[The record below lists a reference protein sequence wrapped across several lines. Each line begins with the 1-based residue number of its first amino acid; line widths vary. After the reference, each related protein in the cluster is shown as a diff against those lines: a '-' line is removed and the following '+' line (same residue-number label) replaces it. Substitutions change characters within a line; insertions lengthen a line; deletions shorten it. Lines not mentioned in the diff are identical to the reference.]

1 VLKAKPEGRSVLLIY
16 RPMWFMRSIG
26 QRFLGILDRLQR
38 AFHRS
43 PPAFRRGAAM
53 LVDALIV
60 IESFAVALLFRFN
73 GQVPVDFWRLFWPF
87 AAFSAIAFVLL
98 LNGNGVYQSIL
109 RYTGIYQGVR
119 VLSATAMAA
128 GGLFIAVFAIGP
140 GGFGI
145 MKEVNPVPLSVP
157 LIGSLLAY
165 VQLVAVRLY
174 PRVFYEMSLR
184 EVERRTRTAI
194 VGTGE
199 PGVALAGHIWRT
211 AAGEA
216 QVVGFISDSR
226 AEVGRHIEGATVLGV
241 VDDLQGIISQ
251 HGIDQVIIAKPQAG
265 REEMDWIWRTSIR
278 ASAEVK
284 VMPDLGEF
292 LAEGAIRLRELQIE
306 DLLGRE
312 PVDIDLEAL
321 SDSING
327 KRVLV
332 TGAGGSIGKELSR
345 QISRLGPAK
354 LVLLDRDE
362 SGLYYLNTELRREDF
377 FDAEVFVGDVT
388 HAERVSFAFE
398 TFGPQLVFHA
408 AAYKHVPMMELQAT
422 EAVVNNVLG
431 TLNVARAA
439 GAYGTSKFINVS
451 TDKAVNPVNVMGA
464 TKRLAE
470 MVVKNLSAEYPETI
484 YASVRFGNVLGS
496 RGSVVPTFRQQ
507 IEAGGPVTV
516 THPDMIRYFMT
527 IPEAVSLILQAG
539 AMADAYGTYVLEMGR
554 PVAITDL
561 ARKMIE
567 IMGAPNVKIRFVGL
581 RPGEK
586 LKEEL
591 FEEGEEREAT
601 SHPMVFKLSSENMTP
616 PGDPNFAELIDAMVF
631 HARGQETGT
640 SLEYL
645 RRAVPNYSASDLPE
659 KTESSLDRPL

>member
-1 VLKAKPEGRSVLLIY
+1 
-16 RPMWFMRSIG
+16 MWFL
-26 QRFLGILDRLQR
+26 QRMGERFRRPAGWAQR
-38 AFHRS
+38 AFRQS
-43 PPAFRRGAAM
+43 PPAFRRSAAM
-53 LVDALIV
+53 LVDAAIV
-60 IESFAVALLFRFN
+60 IESFAVALLFRFAGN
-73 GQVPVDFWRLFWPF
+73 VDPAFWSMFWPF
-87 AAFSAIAFVLL
+87 AIFAALAFVLL
-98 LNGNGVYQSIL
+98 LNESGVYQSIL

-119 VLSATAMAA
+119 VASATAIAA
-128 GGLFIAVFAIGP
+128 GGLFIADFAVGP
-140 GGFGI
+140 YGLGVMDF
-145 MKEVNPVPLSVP
+145 NPIPLGVILMGSV
-157 LIGSLLAY
+157 LAY

-184 EVERRTRTAI
+184 EVGRQTRAAI
-194 VGTGE
+194 VGTE
-199 PGVALAGHIWRT
+199 ESGVALAGHIWRSAT
-211 AAGEA
+211 MET
-216 QVVGFISDSR
+216 QVVGFVSESPE
-226 AEVGRHIEGATVLGV
+226 EVGRHIERVPVLGV
-241 VDDLQGIISQ
+241 VEDLEGLITR
-251 HGIDQVIIAKPQAG
+251 HGIDQVIVAKPQAS
-265 REEMDWIWRTSIR
+265 REEMDWIWRTSTQT
-278 ASAEVK
+278 SAEVK

-292 LAEGAIRLRELQIE
+292 LAEGTIKLRELQIE

-312 PVDIDLEAL
+312 PVDIDLDAL
-321 SDSING
+321 SDYING

-377 FDAEVFVGDVT
+377 YDTEVFVGDVT
-388 HAERVSFAFE
+388 HSERISFAFE
-398 TFGPQLVFHA
+398 TFRPQLVFHA
-408 AAYKHVPMMELQAT
+408 AAYKHVPMMEQQAT
-422 EAVVNNVLG
+422 EAIVNNVLG
-431 TLNVARAA
+431 PLNVARVA

-451 TDKAVNPVNVMGA
+451 TDKAVSPVNVMGA

-470 MVVKNLSAEYPETI
+470 MVVRELSLEYTETI

-539 AMADAYGTYVLEMGR
+539 AMAEAYGTYVLEMGR

-567 IMGAPNVKIRFVGL
+567 IMGAPNVTIKFVGL

-591 FEEGEEREAT
+591 SEEGEQRDTTA
-601 SHPMVFKLSSENMTP
+601 HPMVFRLSSENVNP
-616 PGDPNFAELIDAMVF
+616 PGDSNLSELIDAMVF
-631 HARGQETGT
+631 HARGQEGGRA
-640 SLEYL
+640 LQLL
-645 RRAVPNYSASDLPE
+645 RRAVPNYSAVDLPE
-659 KTESSLDRPL
+659 VTERRFDQHFS

>member
-1 VLKAKPEGRSVLLIY
+1 MRRAGERLLGVVD
-16 RPMWFMRSIG
+16 W
-26 QRFLGILDRLQR
+26 LQR
-38 AFHRS
+38 AFHGS
-43 PPAFRRGAAM
+43 PPVFRRGAAM
-53 LVDALIV
+53 MVDAFIV
-60 IESFAVALLFRFN
+60 IESFAVVLIVRVA
-73 GQVPVDFWRLFWPF
+73 GDAASDVEPQFWQFFWPF
-87 AAFSAIAFVLL
+87 AIFSALAFVLL
-98 LNGNGVYQSIL
+98 LNESGVYRSIL
-109 RYTGIYQGVR
+109 RYTGIYQGVQ
-119 VLSATAMAA
+119 VLSATAIAA
-128 GGLFIAVFAIGP
+128 GGLFLAVFCVGP
-140 GGFGI
+140 DGFGI
-145 MKEVNPVPLSVP
+145 MRVNPVPLSVP
-157 LIGSLLAY
+157 LVGSVLAY

-174 PRVFYEMSLR
+174 PRVFYELSLR
-184 EVERRTRTAI
+184 EVGRRTRVAI

-211 AAGEA
+211 AATET
-216 QVVGFISDSR
+216 QVVGFVSESR
-226 AEVGRHIEGATVLGV
+226 AEVGRQIEGASVLGV
-241 VDDLQGIISQ
+241 VEDLEEVISQ
-251 HGIDQVIIAKPQAG
+251 HGVDQIIIAMPQAS
-265 REEMDWIWRTSIR
+265 REQMDRIWRTSTR
-278 ASAEVK
+278 ASAAVK

-292 LAEGAIRLRELQIE
+292 LSEGTIKLRELQIE

-312 PVDIDLEAL
+312 PVDIDLDAL
-321 SDSING
+321 SGYING

-332 TGAGGSIGKELSR
+332 TGAAGSIGSELSR

-388 HAERVSFAFE
+388 HPERVSFVFE
-398 TFGPQLVFHA
+398 RFRPQLVFHA

-422 EAVVNNVLG
+422 ECITNNVFG

-439 GAYGTSKFINVS
+439 GAYGASKFVNVS
-451 TDKAVNPVNVMGA
+451 TDKAVHPVNVMGA
-464 TKRLAE
+464 TKRLSE
-470 MVVKNLSAEYPETI
+470 MVVKNLSGEYPETV

-539 AMADAYGTYVLEMGR
+539 AMAEGYGTYVLEMGR

-567 IMGAPNVKIRFVGL
+567 IMGAANVQIKFVGL

-591 FEEGEEREAT
+591 FEAGEDRVST
-601 SHPMVFKLSSENMTP
+601 GHQMVFKLSTENMTP
-616 PGDPNFAELIDAMVF
+616 PDNGDLTELLDGMIY
-631 HARGQETGT
+631 HARSQEAAR
-640 SLEYL
+640 SVEFL
-645 RRAVPNYSASDLPE
+645 RRAVPNYSTADLPE
-659 KTESSLDRPL
+659 ARVDYPL

>member
-1 VLKAKPEGRSVLLIY
+1 
-16 RPMWFMRSIG
+16 M
-26 QRFLGILDRLQR
+26 QRAGNRVVGVVDRLQR
-38 AFHRS
+38 AFHSS

-53 LVDALIV
+53 LVDAFIV
-60 IESFAVALLFRFN
+60 IESFAVVLIVRLSGDPRAPEQ
-73 GQVPVDFWRLFWPF
+73 GQVFWTYFWPF
-87 AAFSAIAFVLL
+87 AIFSALAFVLL
-98 LNGNGVYQSIL
+98 LNASDVYRSIL
-109 RYTGIYQGVR
+109 RYTGIYQGVQ
-119 VLSATAMAA
+119 VLSATAIAA
-128 GGLFIAVFAIGP
+128 GGLFLAVFCVGP
-140 GGFGI
+140 DGFGI
-145 MKEVNPVPLSVP
+145 MDQNPVPLSVP
-157 LIGSLLAY
+157 LLGSVLAY

-174 PRVFYEMSLR
+174 PRVFYELSLR
-184 EVERRTRTAI
+184 EVGRRTRVVI

-211 AAGEA
+211 AATET
-216 QVVGFISDSR
+216 QVVGFVSHSR
-226 AEVGRHIEGATVLGV
+226 AEVGRRIESASVLGV
-241 VDDLQGIISQ
+241 VEDLEGLISQ
-251 HGIDQVIIAKPQAG
+251 HGIDQVIIAMPQAS
-265 REEMDWIWRTSIR
+265 REEMDGIWRSSTR
-278 ASAEVK
+278 ASAAVK

-292 LAEGAIRLRELQIE
+292 LAEGTIKLRELQIE

-312 PVDIDLEAL
+312 PVNIDLDAL
-321 SDSING
+321 SGYING

-377 FDAEVFVGDVT
+377 YDAEVFVGDVT
-388 HAERVSFAFE
+388 HAERVAFAFE
-398 TFGPQLVFHA
+398 RFRPQIVFHA

-422 EAVVNNVLG
+422 ECITNNVQG

-439 GAYGTSKFINVS
+439 GAYGASRFVNIS

-464 TKRLAE
+464 TKRLSE
-470 MVVKNLSAEYPETI
+470 MVVKNLSGDYPETV

-527 IPEAVSLILQAG
+527 IPEAVSLLLQAG
-539 AMADAYGTYVLEMGR
+539 AMAEGYGTYVLEMGR

-567 IMGAPNVKIRFVGL
+567 IMGAANVGIKFVGL

-586 LKEEL
+586 LREEL
-591 FEEGEEREAT
+591 FEEGEERAST
-601 SHPMVFKLSSENMTP
+601 GHQMVFKLSTENMTP
-616 PGDPNFAELIDAMVF
+616 PDGGDLPELLDGMIY
-631 HARGQETGT
+631 HSRGQEAAK
-640 SLEYL
+640 SLELL
-645 RRAVPNYSASDLPE
+645 RRAVPNYSTADLPE
-659 KTESSLDRPL
+659 GTETRLDYPQGL

>member
-1 VLKAKPEGRSVLLIY
+1 
-16 RPMWFMRSIG
+16 MWFL
-26 QRFLGILDRLQR
+26 QRMGERLLGSVDRLQR

-60 IESFAVALLFRFN
+60 IESFAVTLIVRVA
-73 GQVPVDFWRLFWPF
+73 GDTASPPFWPFFWPF
-87 AAFSAIAFVLL
+87 AVFSALAFVLL
-98 LNGNGVYQSIL
+98 LNRNGVYQSML

-128 GGLFIAVFAIGP
+128 GGLFLTVFCVGP
-140 GGFGI
+140 EGFGI
-145 MKEVNPVPLSVP
+145 MEFNPVPLSVP
-157 LIGSLLAY
+157 LMGSVLAY

-184 EVERRTRTAI
+184 EVGRRTRTAI

-211 AAGEA
+211 AASRT
-216 QVVGFISDSR
+216 QIVGFVSMSPV
-226 AEVGRHIEGATVLGV
+226 EVGRQIDGSPVLGV
-241 VDDLQGIISQ
+241 VEDLEDLIAQ
-251 HGIDQVIIAKPQAG
+251 HGIDQVIIAMPQAG

-284 VMPDLGEF
+284 VMPDLGEY
-292 LAEGAIRLRELQIE
+292 LAEGAIKLRELQIE

-312 PVDIDLEAL
+312 PVDIDLDAL
-321 SDSING
+321 SDYING

-377 FDAEVFVGDVT
+377 YDTEVFVGDVT
-388 HAERVSFAFE
+388 HSERISFAFE
-398 TFGPQLVFHA
+398 TFEPQLVFHA

-422 EAVVNNVLG
+422 EAIVNNVLG

-439 GAYGTSKFINVS
+439 GAYGTNKFINVS

-470 MVVKNLSAEYPETI
+470 MVVKRLSFEYAETI

-539 AMADAYGTYVLEMGR
+539 AMAEGYGTYVLEMGR

-567 IMGAPNVKIRFVGL
+567 IMGAPNVTIKFVGL

-591 FEEGEEREAT
+591 SEEGEQKVPT
-601 SHPMVFKLSSENMTP
+601 SHQMVFRLSSENMSP
-616 PGDPNFAELIDAMVF
+616 PDDSNLTELIDAMAY
-631 HARGQETGT
+631 HARGQEGGRA
-640 SLEYL
+640 LHFL
-645 RRAVPNYSASDLPE
+645 RRAVPNYSAADLPE
-659 KTESSLDRPL
+659 VTESRLDQPFG

>member
-1 VLKAKPEGRSVLLIY
+1 VLLIY
-16 RPMWFMRSIG
+16 RVMRIF
-26 QRFLGILDRLQR
+26 QRTGERLLGLVDRLQR

-43 PPAFRRGAAM
+43 PPGFRRGAAM

-60 IESFAVALLFRFN
+60 IESFAVVL
-73 GQVPVDFWRLFWPF
+73 VVRLAGDEQRSEWPFFWPF
-87 AAFSAIAFVLL
+87 AILSAIAFVLL
-98 LNGNGVYQSIL
+98 LNESGVYRSIL
-109 RYTGIYQGVR
+109 RYTGIYQGVQ
-119 VLSATAMAA
+119 VLSATALAA
-128 GGLFIAVFAIGP
+128 GGLFLAVFCLGP
-140 GGFGI
+140 YGFGI
-145 MKEVNPVPLSVP
+145 TQGNPAPLSVP
-157 LIGSLLAY
+157 LVGSVLAY

-174 PRVFYEMSLR
+174 PRVFYELSLR
-184 EVERRTRTAI
+184 EVGRRTRVAI

-199 PGVALAGHIWRT
+199 AGVALAGQIWRT
-211 AAGEA
+211 AASET

-226 AEVGRHIEGATVLGV
+226 AEVGRRIESAPVLGV
-241 VDDLQGIISQ
+241 VEDLNELIPQ
-251 HGIDQVIIAKPQAG
+251 HGIDQVIIAKPQAS

-292 LAEGAIRLRELQIE
+292 LAEGAIKLRELQIE

-321 SDSING
+321 SGYING

-377 FDAEVFVGDVT
+377 HDAEVFVGDVT

-398 TFGPQLVFHA
+398 TFRPQLVFHA

-439 GAYGTSKFINVS
+439 GAYGTSKFVNVS

-470 MVVKNLSAEYPETI
+470 MVVRNLSTEYPETV

-507 IEAGGPVTV
+507 IEAGGPVTI

-539 AMADAYGTYVLEMGR
+539 AMAEGYGTYVLEMGR

-561 ARKMIE
+561 AKKMIE
-567 IMGAPNVKIRFVGL
+567 IMGAPNVKVKFVGL
-581 RPGEK
+581 RPARS
-586 LKEEL
+586 L
-591 FEEGEEREAT
+591 ERSSSKRGRSARRHHTRWSSSSPRRTRARRAT
-601 SHPMVFKLSSENMTP
+601 PTSPNSSMPWSSTPAARKQAEPSISCAGPSQTTRPKTFPNSRRAAAWIARSSE
-616 PGDPNFAELIDAMVF
+616 
-631 HARGQETGT
+631 
-640 SLEYL
+640 
-645 RRAVPNYSASDLPE
+645 
-659 KTESSLDRPL
+659 

>member
-1 VLKAKPEGRSVLLIY
+1 MWLLQRIGERLLGSV
-16 RPMWFMRSIG
+16 
-26 QRFLGILDRLQR
+26 DRLQR

-60 IESFAVALLFRFN
+60 IESFAVTLIVRVA
-73 GQVPVDFWRLFWPF
+73 GDTAGGPPFWPFFWPF
-87 AAFSAIAFVLL
+87 AVFSALAFVLL
-98 LNGNGVYQSIL
+98 LNANGVYQSIL

-128 GGLFIAVFAIGP
+128 GGLSLTVICVGP
-140 GGFGI
+140 WGFGL
-145 MKEVNPVPLSVP
+145 MDFNPVPLSVP
-157 LIGSLLAY
+157 LMGSVLAY

-184 EVERRTRTAI
+184 EVGRRTRTVI

-211 AAGEA
+211 AASQT
-216 QVVGFISDSR
+216 QVVGFVSR
-226 AEVGRHIEGATVLGV
+226 SPVDVGRHIEGAPVLGV
-241 VDDLQGIISQ
+241 VEDLEDLIAQ
-251 HGIDQVIIAKPQAG
+251 HGIDQVIIAMPQAS

-284 VMPDLGEF
+284 
-292 LAEGAIRLRELQIE
+292 
-306 DLLGRE
+306 
-312 PVDIDLEAL
+312 
-321 SDSING
+321 
-327 KRVLV
+327 
-332 TGAGGSIGKELSR
+332 
-345 QISRLGPAK
+345 
-354 LVLLDRDE
+354 VLLDRDE

-377 FDAEVFVGDVT
+377 YDSEVFVGDVT
-388 HAERVSFAFE
+388 HSERVSFAFE
-398 TFGPQLVFHA
+398 TFRPQLVFHA
-408 AAYKHVPMMELQAT
+408 SAYKHVPMMEQQAT
-422 EAVVNNVLG
+422 EAIVNNVLG

-451 TDKAVNPVNVMGA
+451 TDKAVSPVNVMGA

-470 MVVKNLSAEYPETI
+470 MVVRELSLEYTETI

-539 AMADAYGTYVLEMGR
+539 AMAEAYGTYVLEMGR

-561 ARKMIE
+561 AKKMIE
-567 IMGAPNVKIRFVGL
+567 IMGAPNVKIKFVGL

-591 FEEGEEREAT
+591 FEEGEVREPT
-601 SHPMVFKLSSENMTP
+601 LHLMVFKLSSENTSP
-616 PGDPNFAELIDAMVF
+616 PGDPNFAELVDAMVF
-631 HARGQETGT
+631 HARGQEAGRA
-640 SLEYL
+640 LDFL
-645 RRAVPNYSASDLPE
+645 RRAVPNYSAKDLPE
-659 KTESSLDRPL
+659 FSESSRLDRPL

>member
-1 VLKAKPEGRSVLLIY
+1 MWLLQ
-16 RPMWFMRSIG
+16 RIG
-26 QRFLGILDRLQR
+26 ERLLDRVDRLQR

-60 IESFAVALLFRFN
+60 IESFAVTLIVRVA
-73 GQVPVDFWRLFWPF
+73 GDTAGPPFWPFFWPF
-87 AAFSAIAFVLL
+87 AVFSALAFVLL
-98 LNGNGVYQSIL
+98 LNANGVYQSIL

-128 GGLFIAVFAIGP
+128 GGLSLTVICVGP
-140 GGFGI
+140 WGFGL
-145 MKEVNPVPLSVP
+145 MDFNPVPLSVP
-157 LIGSLLAY
+157 LMGSVLAY

-184 EVERRTRTAI
+184 EVGRRTRTVI

-211 AAGEA
+211 AASET
-216 QVVGFISDSR
+216 QVVGFVSR
-226 AEVGRHIEGATVLGV
+226 SPVEVGRHIEGSPVLGV
-241 VDDLQGIISQ
+241 VEDLEELIAQ
-251 HGIDQVIIAKPQAG
+251 HGIDQVIIAMPQAS
-265 REEMDWIWRTSIR
+265 REEMDWIWRNSIR

-284 VMPDLGEF
+284 VMPDLGEY
-292 LAEGAIRLRELQIE
+292 LAEGAIKLRELQIE

-312 PVDIDLEAL
+312 PVDIDLDAL
-321 SDSING
+321 SDYINS

-354 LVLLDRDE
+354 LILLDRDE

-377 FDAEVFVGDVT
+377 YDTEVFVGDVT
-388 HAERVSFAFE
+388 HSERVSFAFE
-398 TFGPQLVFHA
+398 TFRPQLVFHA
-408 AAYKHVPMMELQAT
+408 AAYKHVPMMEQQAT
-422 EAVVNNVLG
+422 EAIVNNVLG

-451 TDKAVNPVNVMGA
+451 TDKAVSPVNVMGA

-470 MVVKNLSAEYPETI
+470 MVVRELSLQYPETI

-539 AMADAYGTYVLEMGR
+539 AMAEGYGTYVLEMGR

-567 IMGAPNVKIRFVGL
+567 IMGAPNVSIKFVGL

-591 FEEGEEREAT
+591 SEEGEQRDTTA
-601 SHPMVFKLSSENMTP
+601 HPMVFRLSSENMSP
-616 PGDPNFAELIDAMVF
+616 PGDSNLSELIDAMVF
-631 HARGQETGT
+631 HARGQEGGRA
-640 SLEYL
+640 LQLL
-645 RRAVPNYSASDLPE
+645 RRAVPNYSAVDLAE
-659 KTESSLDRPL
+659 VTESRLDYPL

>member
-1 VLKAKPEGRSVLLIY
+1 MWLL
-16 RPMWFMRSIG
+16 RRIG
-26 QRFLGILDRLQR
+26 ERLLGPVDRLQR
-38 AFHRS
+38 TFHRS

-60 IESFAVALLFRFN
+60 IESFAVTLLFRFAGN
-73 GQVPVDFWRLFWPF
+73 VHPDFWRMFWPF
-87 AAFSAIAFVLL
+87 AVFSALAFVLL
-98 LNGNGVYQSIL
+98 LNRNGVYQSML

-128 GGLFIAVFAIGP
+128 GGLFLTIFCVGP

-145 MKEVNPVPLSVP
+145 MEVNPVPLSVP
-157 LIGSLLAY
+157 LMGSVLAY

-184 EVERRTRTAI
+184 EVGRRTRTVI

-211 AAGEA
+211 AASQT
-216 QVVGFISDSR
+216 QVVGFVSGSPT
-226 AEVGRHIEGATVLGV
+226 EVGRHIEGSPVLGV
-241 VDDLQGIISQ
+241 VGDLDDLIAQ
-251 HGIDQVIIAKPQAG
+251 HGIDQVIIAMPQAS

-292 LAEGAIRLRELQIE
+292 LAEGAIKLRELQIE

-312 PVDIDLEAL
+312 PVDIDLDAL
-321 SDSING
+321 SDYING

-354 LVLLDRDE
+354 LILLDRDE

-377 FDAEVFVGDVT
+377 YDTEIFVGDVT
-388 HAERVSFAFE
+388 HSERVSFAFE
-398 TFGPQLVFHA
+398 TFRPQIVFHA
-408 AAYKHVPMMELQAT
+408 AAYKHVPMMEQQAT
-422 EAVVNNVLG
+422 EAIVNNVLG
-431 TLNVARAA
+431 TLNLARAA
-439 GAYGTSKFINVS
+439 GAYGASKFINVS
-451 TDKAVNPVNVMGA
+451 TDKAVSPVNVMGA

-470 MVVKNLSAEYPETI
+470 MVVRELSLEYPETI

-539 AMADAYGTYVLEMGR
+539 AMAERYGTYVLEMGR

-567 IMGAPNVKIRFVGL
+567 IMGAPNVTIKFVGL

-591 FEEGEEREAT
+591 SEEGEQRDTTA
-601 SHPMVFKLSSENMTP
+601 HQMVFRLSSENMSP
-616 PGDPNFAELIDAMVF
+616 PGDSNLSELIDAMVSC
-631 HARGQETGT
+631 ARGQEGGRA
-640 SLEYL
+640 LQLL
-645 RRAVPNYSASDLPE
+645 RRAVPNYAAADLPE
-659 KTESSLDRPL
+659 VTKSRIDFPL

>member
-1 VLKAKPEGRSVLLIY
+1 
-16 RPMWFMRSIG
+16 M
-26 QRFLGILDRLQR
+26 LDRLQR
-38 AFHRS
+38 TFHRS

-60 IESFAVALLFRFN
+60 MESFAVALLFRFN
-73 GQVPVDFWRLFWPF
+73 GDVKSPFWGTFWPF
-87 AAFSAIAFVLL
+87 AIFAALAFVLL
-98 LNGNGVYQSIL
+98 LNESGVYQSIL

-119 VLSATAMAA
+119 VLSATAIAA
-128 GGLFIAVFAIGP
+128 GGLFIAVFAVGP
-140 GGFGI
+140 DGLRI
-145 MKEVNPVPLSVP
+145 MNYNPVPLSVP
-157 LIGSLLAY
+157 LMGSVLAY

-174 PRVFYEMSLR
+174 PRVFYELSLR
-184 EVERRTRTAI
+184 EVGRRTRTAI

-211 AAGEA
+211 AAMEA
-216 QVVGFISDSR
+216 QVVGFVSESR
-226 AEVGRHIEGATVLGV
+226 AEVGRHIEGAPVLGV
-241 VDDLQGIISQ
+241 VEDLEELISR
-251 HGIDQVIIAKPQAG
+251 HGIDQVIIATPQAS
-265 REEMDWIWRTSIR
+265 REEMDWIWRTSTR

-284 VMPDLGEF
+284 VMPDIGEF

-312 PVDIDLEAL
+312 PVDIDLDAL
-321 SDSING
+321 SGYING
-327 KRVLV
+327 NRVLV
-332 TGAGGSIGKELSR
+332 TGAAGSIGKELSR

-362 SGLYYLNTELRREDF
+362 SGLYYLNEELHRDDF
-377 FDAEVFVGDVT
+377 FDAETFVGDVT
-388 HAERVSFAFE
+388 QPERISFVFE
-398 TFGPQLVFHA
+398 RFRPELVFHA

-422 EAVVNNVLG
+422 EAVINNVFG

-439 GAYGTSKFINVS
+439 GAYGAAKFVNVS

-464 TKRLAE
+464 TKRLSE
-470 MVVKNLSAEYPETI
+470 MVVKNLAGEYPETV
-484 YASVRFGNVLGS
+484 YTSVRFGNVLGS

-539 AMADAYGTYVLEMGR
+539 AMAEGYGTYVLEMGR
-554 PVAITDL
+554 PVKITDL

-567 IMGAPNVKIRFVGL
+567 IMGAPNVGIKFVGL

-586 LKEEL
+586 LSEEL
-591 FEEGEEREAT
+591 FEEGEEREPTA
-601 SHPMVFKLSSENMTP
+601 HGMVFRLSSENMTP
-616 PGDPNFAELIDAMVF
+616 PVEGDLPDLVDAMVF
-631 HARGQETGT
+631 HARGQEAGKA
-640 SLEYL
+640 LELL
-645 RRAVPNYSASDLPE
+645 RRAVPNYSAADLPDPQ
-659 KTESSLDRPL
+659 ESRLDYPQGF

>member
-1 VLKAKPEGRSVLLIY
+1 
-16 RPMWFMRSIG
+16 MWIFQRTG
-26 QRFLGILDRLQR
+26 QRLLGLVDRLQR

-60 IESFAVALLFRFN
+60 IESFAIALLFRFA
-73 GQVPVDFWRLFWPF
+73 GEVPGAFWSLFWPF
-87 AAFSAIAFVLL
+87 AIFSAVAFVLL

-119 VLSATAMAA
+119 VFSATAMAA

-140 GGFGI
+140 GGFGL
-145 MKEVNPVPLSVP
+145 MEFNPVPLSVP
-157 LIGSLLAY
+157 LMGSVLAY

-184 EVERRTRTAI
+184 EVGRRTRTAI

-211 AAGEA
+211 AASEA
-216 QVVGFISDSR
+216 QVVGFVSHSR
-226 AEVGRHIEGATVLGV
+226 AEVGRHIEGAQVLGV
-241 VDDLQGIISQ
+241 VDDLQDLISQ
-251 HGIDQVIIAKPQAG
+251 HGIDQIIIATPQAG
-265 REEMDWIWRTSIR
+265 REEMDWIWRTSTR

-312 PVDIDLEAL
+312 PVDIDLDAL
-321 SDSING
+321 SGYING

-354 LVLLDRDE
+354 LILLDRDE
-362 SGLYYLNTELRREDF
+362 SGLYYLNTELGREDF
-377 FDAEVFVGDVT
+377 YDAEVFVGDVT
-388 HAERVSFAFE
+388 QAERVSFAFE
-398 TFGPQLVFHA
+398 TFRPELVFHA

-470 MVVKNLSAEYPETI
+470 MVVKNLAVEYPETV

-507 IEAGGPVTV
+507 IEFGGPVTV

-539 AMADAYGTYVLEMGR
+539 AMADGYGTYVLEMGR

-567 IMGAPNVKIRFVGL
+567 IMGAPNVKIKFVGL

-591 FEEGEEREAT
+591 FEEGEEREPT
-601 SHPMVFKLSSENMTP
+601 PHQMVFKLSSENMDP
-616 PGDPNFAELIDAMVF
+616 PGDRNLAELVDAMVF
-631 HARGQETGT
+631 HARGQEAGR
-640 SLEYL
+640 SLELL
-645 RRAVPNYSASDLPE
+645 RTAVPNYSAVDLPE
-659 KTESSLDRPL
+659 VTESRLDRPL

>member
-1 VLKAKPEGRSVLLIY
+1 MWLLQ
-16 RPMWFMRSIG
+16 RIG
-26 QRFLGILDRLQR
+26 ERLLDRVDRLQR

-60 IESFAVALLFRFN
+60 IESFAVTLIVRVA
-73 GQVPVDFWRLFWPF
+73 GDTAGPPFWPFFWPF
-87 AAFSAIAFVLL
+87 AVFSALAFVLL
-98 LNGNGVYQSIL
+98 LNANGVYQSIL

-119 VLSATAMAA
+119 VLSATAIAA
-128 GGLFIAVFAIGP
+128 GGLSLTVICVGP
-140 GGFGI
+140 WGFGL
-145 MKEVNPVPLSVP
+145 MGFNPVPLSVP
-157 LIGSLLAY
+157 LMGSVLAY

-184 EVERRTRTAI
+184 EVGRRTRTVI

-211 AAGEA
+211 AASKT
-216 QVVGFISDSR
+216 QVIGFVSR
-226 AEVGRHIEGATVLGV
+226 SPVEVGRHIEGSPVLGV
-241 VDDLQGIISQ
+241 VDDLEDLIAQ
-251 HGIDQVIIAKPQAG
+251 HGIDQVIIAMPQAS

-284 VMPDLGEF
+284 VMPDLGEY
-292 LAEGAIRLRELQIE
+292 LAEGAIKLRDLRNE

-312 PVDIDLEAL
+312 PVDIDLDAL
-321 SDSING
+321 SGYING

-345 QISRLGPAK
+345 QISRLGPAR
-354 LVLLDRDE
+354 LILLDRDE
-362 SGLYYLNTELRREDF
+362 SGLYYLNQELRREDF
-377 FDAEVFVGDVT
+377 YDAEVFVGDVT
-388 HAERVSFAFE
+388 IPERVSFVFE
-398 TFGPQLVFHA
+398 RFRPQLVFHA

-422 EAVVNNVLG
+422 EAITNNVFG
-431 TLNVARAA
+431 TSNVARAA
-439 GAYGTSKFINVS
+439 GAYGASKFINVS

-464 TKRLAE
+464 TKRLSE
-470 MVVKNLSAEYPETI
+470 MLVKEIAGEYPETV

-496 RGSVVPTFRQQ
+496 RGSVVPTFKQQ

-516 THPDMIRYFMT
+516 THPEMIRYFMT

-554 PVAITDL
+554 PVRITDL
-561 ARKMIE
+561 AHKMIE
-567 IMGAPNVKIRFVGL
+567 IMGAPNVQIKFIGL

-591 FEEGEEREAT
+591 FEEGEERRQT
-601 SHPMVFKLSSENMTP
+601 DHPMVFRLVSENMSP
-616 PGDPNFAELIDAMVF
+616 SEDSALSELVDTMVF
-631 HARGQETGT
+631 HAKIQEGGR
-640 SLEYL
+640 SLELL
-645 RRAVPNYSASDLPE
+645 RRAVPNFAAADLPE
-659 KTESSLDRPL
+659 SRQEGLKYP